1 MAAADPSTGRRERDL
16 TVRPESSW
24 LCGASDSFGLW
35 PEPAAE
41 LPAGTDLGGV
51 TIVRP
56 IGAGGM
62 GRIYEA
68 RQHAPA
74 RAVAVKLMRDGIAS
88 KPLLRRFE
96 FEAEV
101 LARLRHPNIAQ
112 IFMVGSHRQGDLAMP
127 FIVMELVPEARTL
140 TRFAEENGL
149 TIRER
154 VRLFASVCEA
164 IAHGHRNGVI
174 HRDLKPGNILVD
186 ASGVVK
192 VIDFGVARSTDV
204 DEPRSLCTSAGE
216 LVGTLLYMSPEQMA
230 GGGEIDTRTDVYA
243 LGVVLFELLT
253 GKLPCDL
260 RGKSLPEAARTLA
273 AGNHHLAESVERA
286 SGGDDSI
293 GRFEARGLGTL
304 VASCLQPLPEDRYP
318 TAVEVAA
325 EIGRWLAGEPILAR
339 PPSLPEAL
347 WRLCSRHRPAAFAT
361 AAVALSLL
369 ITTGAVT
376 AFSLRAERQRQE
388 AEAARGVA
396 EERRQEAD
404 RLAASLRSELY
415 LSDVLL
421 AAEARDRDN
430 LPEARRLLAEAR
442 ELASSQG
449 GGHPIELDSLAAS
462 LDDSLAVFDGQKST
476 VTAVAWNVAGSRLA
490 MAGSDGSIRVA
501 AVSDRP
507 EDDTPATSISLDST
521 ATIWSLAW
529 SPDGSAIAAAL
540 ADGTARVHDAG
551 TGVERLRIDHAGG
564 VKPERM
570 YGVAYSSDGRIL
582 ATASTDRTAR
592 LWDAASGRQL
602 LVLRGHTGTV
612 YGVAFSHDGRI
623 LATTSQD
630 RTVRLWNVADGRSL
644 SRLEGHSDWV
654 FGLAF
659 AADDSQLASAS
670 KDGSL
675 RIWDVVA
682 GRETACLRHPFR
694 VNAVAFVGPD
704 QIASGSGDGILR
716 IWQISG
722 EREVGRRRGHDGSIF
737 SIAATADG
745 RWIASGSAD
754 TTARIWRPDL
764 QSDPA
769 IACGGRVS
777 CVAAASDGSLI
788 ATAGS
793 GQPGSIHSGDGHLVQ
808 VWDAQT
814 LEPVAALA
822 GSTAGFN
829 DICFLPDGERIAA
842 AAEDG
847 SVFIWKLASH
857 EQSLLLKPHDRQI
870 YSLDVVGDRLATAA
884 EDRKARLTEISSGA
898 ALGPD
903 CRHPRRVLC
912 ARLSAD
918 GSRLYT
924 ACEDRLARCWN
935 PLTGMLSAT
944 FAGHT
949 GPVNWLD
956 ISPDGRRL
964 ATASSDGTVRLWD
977 ADTASPL
984 ATLTGPAR
992 QIWKVAFTPDG
1003 SRIAAVSA
1011 DATVQI
1017 WDAASGRKASMLR
1030 GHTDQVWGLAFSP
1043 DGRTLVSGGWDGTA
1057 RIWGLPAAGIGRK
1070 STRRISLESAAI
1082 GREQ

>member
-1 MAAADPSTGRRERDL
+1 MDAADSSTGQQARDV
-16 TVRPESSW
+16 TIRPESSW
-24 LCGASDSFGLW
+24 LCGASDSFGLRF
-35 PEPAAE
+35 ESAAE

-74 RAVAVKLMRDGIAS
+74 RAVAVKLMRNGIVS

-140 TRFAEENGL
+140 TRFAEENRL
-149 TIRER
+149 SVRER

-192 VIDFGVARSTDV
+192 VIDFGVARSTDAG
-204 DEPRSLCTSAGE
+204 ETRSLCTNAGE
-216 LVGTLLYMSPEQMA
+216 LVGTLLYMSPEQMGA
-230 GGGEIDTRTDVYA
+230 ASGMVDTRTDVYA
-243 LGVVLFELLT
+243 LGVVLFELVT

-260 RGKSLPEAARTLA
+260 RGKSLPEAARLLA
-273 AGNHHLAESVERA
+273 AGNHRLAESVELA
-286 SGGDDSI
+286 SAGDDSI

-325 EIGRWLAGEPILAR
+325 EIGRWLSGEPILAR

-347 WRLCSRHRPAAFAT
+347 WRLCRRHRAAALAA
-361 AAVALSLL
+361 AAVALSLV
-369 ITTGAVT
+369 IATATVT

-388 AEAARGVA
+388 AETARGVA

-404 RLAASLRSELY
+404 RLAASLRAELY

-442 ELASSQG
+442 GLASSPG
-449 GGHPIELDSLAAS
+449 GGHAIELDCLAAS
-462 LDDSLAVFDGQKST
+462 LDDSLAVFDGQRST
-476 VTAVAWNVAGSRLA
+476 VTAVAWNQAGTRLA
-490 MAGSDGSIRVA
+490 MAGSDGSIRIG
-501 AVSDRP
+501 AVPDWP
-507 EDDTPATSISLDST
+507 GDGAPATSIALDSA

-540 ADGTARVHDAG
+540 ADGTARVHDVG
-551 TGVERLRIDHAGG
+551 TGVERLRIDHGG
-564 VKPERM
+564 GGKPERL

-582 ATASTDRTAR
+582 ATASKDKTAR
-592 LWDAASGRQL
+592 LWDASSGREM
-602 LVLRGHTGTV
+602 LVLRGHAGTV
-612 YGVAFSHDGRI
+612 HAVAFSQDGRT
-623 LATTSQD
+623 LATASQD
-630 RTVRLWNVADGRSL
+630 STVRLWNRADGREL
-644 SRLEGHSDWV
+644 SRLEGHADRV

-659 AADDSQLASAS
+659 AADDSRLASGS
-670 KDGSL
+670 EDGSL
-675 RIWDVVA
+675 RIWDLVT

-694 VNAVAFVGPD
+694 VNALAFIGPD

-716 IWQISG
+716 IWQIS
-722 EREVGRRRGHDGSIF
+722 EQREVGRRRGHGGAIF
-737 SIAATADG
+737 SIAATTDG

-754 TTARIWRPDL
+754 TTTRIWRSDL

-769 IACGGRVS
+769 ITCLGGVS
-777 CVAAASDGSLI
+777 CVAASSDGSLI
-788 ATAGS
+788 ATAGDGQS
-793 GQPGSIHSGDGHLVQ
+793 GQDRPDDRHLVQ
-808 VWDAQT
+808 LWDPRT

-822 GSTAGFN
+822 GSTAGFK
-829 DICFLPDGERIAA
+829 DICFTPDGERLAA
-842 AAEDG
+842 ATEDG
-847 SVFIWKLASH
+847 SVCIWRLASH
-857 EQSLLLKPHDRQI
+857 ERTLLLKPHDRRI

-884 EDRKARLTEISSGA
+884 EDRKARLTEISTGA

-935 PLTGMLSAT
+935 PVTAELLAT

-949 GPVNWLD
+949 GPVNWLAL
-956 ISPDGRRL
+956 SPDGRRL
-964 ATASSDGTVRLWD
+964 ATASSDETVRIWD

-984 ATLTGPAR
+984 ATLTGPSR
-992 QIWKVAFTPDG
+992 QIWKVAFSPDG
-1003 SRIAAVSA
+1003 SRVAAVSA

-1017 WDAASGRKASMLR
+1017 WDAATGRKASMLR
-1030 GHTDQVWGLAFSP
+1030 GHTDQVWGLAFGA

-1057 RIWGLPAAGIGRK
+1057 RIWGLSAAGIGRSPALK
-1070 STRRISLESAAI
+1070 PGR
-1082 GREQ
+1082 GRE